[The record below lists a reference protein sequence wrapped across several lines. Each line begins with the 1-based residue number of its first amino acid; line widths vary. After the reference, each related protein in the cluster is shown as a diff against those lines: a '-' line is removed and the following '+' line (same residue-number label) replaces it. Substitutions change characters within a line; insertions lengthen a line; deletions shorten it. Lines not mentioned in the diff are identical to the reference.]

1 MKVDG
6 SVDLVVGRGVGYG
19 FDIGVGDEV
28 DSVVGD
34 KVGEVVEL

>member
-19 FDIGVGDEV
+19 FGIGVGDEV

-34 KVGEVVEL
+34 KVG

>member
-6 SVDLVVGRGVGYG
+6 SVDLVVGRGVGYRFG
-19 FDIGVGDEV
+19 RGVGNEV

-34 KVGEVVEL
+34 KVG